1 MIVQSKK
8 VDRFKFKKKNLKVKT
23 IRRLKKIFRYKN
35 SPNNFKLLQLRKEYK
50 NSKLKLVI
58 RVTPNNLFC
67 TLINMTKKQIICN
80 KSAGTFKIQVSKK
93 KVKFAHKIILLKFLD
108 LIKTKLGTNLII
120 IKIIGP
126 IKIRKSIVKCLSTNL
141 KQNNI
146 ILHTKPLKCFN
157 GCRPAKKRRK
167 KQKGLRIFK

>member
-35 SPNNFKLLQLRKEYK
+35 SPNNFKLLQLRKESK

-67 TLINMTKKQIICN
+67 TLINMTKKQIILN

-93 KVKFAHKIILLKFLD
+93 K
-108 LIKTKLGTNLII
+108 
-120 IKIIGP
+120 
-126 IKIRKSIVKCLSTNL
+126 LS
-141 KQNNI
+141 
-146 ILHTKPLKCFN
+146 LHTKLFY
-157 GCRPAKKRRK
+157 
-167 KQKGLRIFK
+167 